1 MATGV
6 CVLPPMLDPEPAP
19 KKPAWAVAL
28 GKERGAAASLGE
40 AEASAASRILPAGAQ
55 GFSKEV
61 FGSRRPQPGNA
72 VPTPHGSSGR
82 RLPQPCHQTFPPW
95 PVCWW
100 PESS

>member
-6 CVLPPMLDPEPAP
+6 CVLPPMLDPEPVP
-19 KKPAWAVAL
+19 KKPTWAVAL

-61 FGSRRPQPGNA
+61 FGSKRPQPGNA
-72 VPTPHGSSGR
+72 IPHTARELWPAASPA
-82 RLPQPCHQTFPPW
+82 LPSDLPSLAGLL
-95 PVCWW
+95 VA
-100 PESS
+100 